1 MRSQIK
7 HSVLTLLIASALA
20 AGAGQSAG
28 AGQPAG
34 TKPELLRVE
43 GSVDAM
49 GTGFSIVA
57 YGEDRVRLQ
66 SAVAQGLEEARRL
79 DQMLSNYKPDS
90 EWSQV
95 NRQAADGPVHITVE
109 LLQLLA
115 ACVEY
120 SRESEGTFDISVG
133 PLMKIWGFYKGSGH
147 LPHRAEVRG
156 SLNLVGYR
164 NIELDASQHWV
175 RFAKKGVELD
185 PGGIG
190 KGYAVDRMAQILK
203 DNSVE
208 HALVSGG
215 GSSIYA
221 IGAPPNE
228 KGWKLDIKNPKDASK
243 TATTVLLKDESMST
257 SGNYEKYFYAE
268 GKIYSHIMDPRTGF
282 PAQGTLSTSIIAPR
296 TIDSEAWAK
305 PYYILGRQWT
315 VKHKPKDFRVY
326 FCEDKPGAPCEWLQ

>member
-1 MRSQIK
+1 VRSQIK
-7 HSVLTLLIASALA
+7 HFVLTLLIASALA
-20 AGAGQSAG
+20 FAAAP
-28 AGQPAG
+28 PAKV
-34 TKPELLRVE
+34 KPELLRVE
-43 GSVDAM
+43 GAVDAM
-49 GTGFSIVA
+49 GTGFTIAA
-57 YGEDRVRLQ
+57 YGEDRARLQ

-95 NRQAADGPVHITVE
+95 NRQAADGPVHITAE
-109 LLQLLA
+109 LFQLLA
-115 ACVEY
+115 ACDEY

-156 SLNLVGYR
+156 ALSFVGYR
-164 NIELDASQHWV
+164 NILLDAAHQSV

-190 KGYAVDRMAQILK
+190 KGYAVDRIAQILK
-203 DNSVE
+203 DNGVQR
-208 HALVSGG
+208 ALVSGG

-221 IGAPPNE
+221 IGAPPDE
-228 KGWKLDIKNPKDASK
+228 KGWKLDIKNPKDPSK
-243 TATTVLLKDESMST
+243 TATTVILKDESMST

-268 GKIYSHIMDPRTGF
+268 GKMYSHIMDPRTGF
-282 PAQGTLSTSIIAPR
+282 PSQGTLSTSVIAPH
-296 TIDSEAWAK
+296 TIDSEVWAK

-315 VKHKPKDFRVY
+315 VKHKRKDFRVY
-326 FCEDKPGAPCEWLQ
+326 FCEDKSGAPCEWLQ